1 MKQNKI
7 ESTSKIKELIYNFY
21 METRELCSQKYNM
34 AESENISVIYET
46 IQEKSLIQLLFA
58 KVSIVILT
66 ANKYEKNIFHANW
79 YEKERK
85 KIRRFTI
92 KLFPQ
97 RDDQQET
104 YGYFLSWH
112 GYNIL
117 HIEAQTTGAYTLGGS
132 ADIVRYVLEN
142 MYLYP
147 TVIISLGICFGIN
160 EQKQTLGDTVISEK
174 IYPYFMGVKYDESGR
189 FITDNNMFRLQ
200 SVLRRKIKSEIIDTN
215 ILNNLNFNTYFGN
228 YITGEAVISNKE
240 IRDHFAQSTNQKASA
255 GDMEGY
261 GLFKECCGGNFVIPC
276 VIIKSICDWGVMK
289 NIIDRS
295 SFDEIFINNNINDKE
310 FDSIKDRLQEY
321 ASYNACCVLE
331 KFLEKQIFDQS
342 IYTKLKDEIK
352 MQEHE
357 RVIHMKRVI
366 EIVKNI
372 TTKIFNRSMYSYEF
386 SLTCCKAMEQ
396 EGILSYINPNNINK
410 EDGNIL
416 WKIEE
421 K

>member
-1 MKQNKI
+1 
-7 ESTSKIKELIYNFY
+7 
-21 METRELCSQKYNM
+21 
-34 AESENISVIYET
+34 
-46 IQEKSLIQLLFA
+46 
-58 KVSIVILT
+58 
-66 ANKYEKNIFHANW
+66 
-79 YEKERK
+79 
-85 KIRRFTI
+85 
-92 KLFPQ
+92 
-97 RDDQQET
+97 
-104 YGYFLSWH
+104 
-112 GYNIL
+112 
-117 HIEAQTTGAYTLGGS
+117 
-132 ADIVRYVLEN
+132 

-240 IRDHFAQSTNQKASA
+240 IRDHFAQSTNQKASD

-310 FDSIKDRLQEY
+310 FDSIKDRLQAY